1 MRMRKVSLDRKTRE
15 NTGACNFP
23 QAARLALFLFP
34 TNTAS
39 PMTSTD
45 NFRQDFLRFALDCDV
60 LRFGEFKT
68 KSGRLSPY
76 FFNSGLFNTGDSLAK
91 LGRYYAEAA
100 LASNVKFDMIFGPAY
115 KGIPLV
121 SALAIGLAE
130 KGHNLPYSFN
140 RKEAK
145 DHGEGGVI
153 VGAPLAGRV
162 LIVDDVITDG
172 AAKREAIEL
181 VRAHGAEPAGV
192 LIMLDRME
200 RGTGTLSAVQELTA
214 QFGIPVIAIAAL
226 PDVLALV
233 SANNALTEF
242 RGKIEVYRGKYGV
255 VE

>member
-1 MRMRKVSLDRKTRE
+1 
-15 NTGACNFP
+15 
-23 QAARLALFLFP
+23 
-34 TNTAS
+34 
-39 PMTSTD
+39 MTSTD
-45 NFRQDFLRFALDCDV
+45 TFRQDFLRFALECDV

-76 FFNSGLFNTGDSLAK
+76 FFNSGLFNTGESLAR
-91 LGRYYAEAA
+91 LGRYYAQAA
-100 LASNVKFDMIFGPAY
+100 LDSTVPFDMIFGPAY

-162 LIVDDVITDG
+162 LIVDDVITAG
-172 AAKREAIEL
+172 TSVRESVQLIRES
-181 VRAHGAEPAGV
+181 GAEPAGV

-200 RGTGTLSAVQELTA
+200 RGTGTLSAVQEVTA

-242 RGKIEVYRGKYGV
+242 RGKIEVYRGLYGV
-255 VE
+255 VD

>member
-1 MRMRKVSLDRKTRE
+1 
-15 NTGACNFP
+15 
-23 QAARLALFLFP
+23 
-34 TNTAS
+34 
-39 PMTSTD
+39 MTSSD
-45 NFRQDFLRFALDCDV
+45 SFRQDFLRFALECNV

-68 KSGRLSPY
+68 KSSRLSPY
-76 FFNSGLFNTGDSLAK
+76 FFNSGLFNTGESLAR

-100 LASNVKFDMIFGPAY
+100 LTSGVQFDMIFGPAY

-145 DHGEGGVI
+145 DHGEGGLI

-162 LIVDDVITDG
+162 LIVDDVITAG
-172 AAKREAIEL
+172 ISVRESVALIRE
-181 VRAHGAEPAGV
+181 HGATPAGV

-200 RGTGTLSAVQELTA
+200 RGAGTLSAVQELTA

-233 SANNALTEF
+233 GGNNALTEF
-242 RGKIEVYRGKYGV
+242 RGKIEVYRGLYGV
-255 VE
+255 VA

>member
-1 MRMRKVSLDRKTRE
+1 MTD
-15 NTGACNFP
+15 
-23 QAARLALFLFP
+23 
-34 TNTAS
+34 
-39 PMTSTD
+39 MTSMDT
-45 NFRQDFLRFALDCDV
+45 FRQDFLRFALECDV

-76 FFNSGLFNTGDSLAK
+76 FFNSGLFNTGESLAK

-100 LASNVKFDMIFGPAY
+100 LASGVSFNMTFGPAY

-140 RKEAK
+140 RKEPK
-145 DHGEGGVI
+145 DHGEGGLI

-162 LIVDDVITDG
+162 LIVDDVITAG
-172 AAKREAIEL
+172 TSVRESVQIIRE
-181 VRAHGAEPAGV
+181 HGAEPAGV

-200 RGTGTLSAVQELTA
+200 RGTGTLSAVQEVTA

>member
-1 MRMRKVSLDRKTRE
+1 M
-15 NTGACNFP
+15 
-23 QAARLALFLFP
+23 
-34 TNTAS
+34 TAITAT
-39 PMTSTD
+39 TSMN
-45 NFRQDFLRFALDCDV
+45 NFRQDFLRFALECDV
-60 LRFGEFKT
+60 LRFGEFTT

-76 FFNSGLFNTGDSLAK
+76 FFNSGLFNTGDTLAR
-91 LGRYYAEAA
+91 LGRYYADAA
-100 LASNVKFDMIFGPAY
+100 LASGVPFDMIYGPAY

-145 DHGEGGVI
+145 DHGEGGLI

-162 LIVDDVITDG
+162 LVVDDVITAG
-172 AAKREAIEL
+172 TSVRESVQLIRE
-181 VRAHGAEPAGV
+181 HGAEPAGV

-200 RGTGTLSAVQELTA
+200 RGTGTLSAVQEVTA
-214 QFGIPVIAIAAL
+214 QFGIPVIAIASL

-255 VE
+255 V

>member
-1 MRMRKVSLDRKTRE
+1 MRTIFHERRDERF
-15 NTGACNFP
+15 FP
-23 QAARLALFLFP
+23 P
-34 TNTAS
+34 TQYGR

-45 NFRQDFLRFALDCDV
+45 TFRQDFLRFALECDV

-76 FFNSGLFNTGDSLAK
+76 FFNSGLFNTGESRAR
-91 LGRYYAEAA
+91 LGRYYAQAA
-100 LASNVKFDMIFGPAY
+100 LASGIQFDMTFGPAY

-130 KGHNLPYSFN
+130 NGHNLPYSFN

-145 DHGEGGVI
+145 DHGEGGLI

-162 LIVDDVITDG
+162 LIVDDVITAG
-172 AAKREAIEL
+172 TSVRESVQLIRE
-181 VRAHGAEPAGV
+181 HGAEPAGV

-242 RGKIEVYRGKYGV
+242 RGKIEVYRGLYGV

>member
-1 MRMRKVSLDRKTRE
+1 MSSMNS
-15 NTGACNFP
+15 
-23 QAARLALFLFP
+23 
-34 TNTAS
+34 
-39 PMTSTD
+39 
-45 NFRQDFLRFALDCDV
+45 FRQEFLRFALTCDV

-76 FFNSGLFNTGDSLAK
+76 FFNSGLFNTGESLAK
-91 LGRYYAEAA
+91 LGRYYADAA
-100 LASNVKFDMIFGPAY
+100 LASGVGFDMTFGPAY

-145 DHGEGGVI
+145 DHGEGGTI
-153 VGAPLAGRV
+153 VGAPLAERV
-162 LIVDDVITDG
+162 LIVDDVITAG
-172 AAKREAIEL
+172 TSVRESVAII
-181 VRAHGAEPAGV
+181 RAHGAVPAGV

-200 RGTGTLSAVQELTA
+200 RGTGTLSAVQEVEA
-214 QFGIPVIAIAAL
+214 NIGIPVIAIASL

-233 SANNALTEF
+233 GSDPALNEF
-242 RGKIEVYRGKYGV
+242 KDKIEAYRGLYGV

>member
-1 MRMRKVSLDRKTRE
+1 M
-15 NTGACNFP
+15 
-23 QAARLALFLFP
+23 AA
-34 TNTAS
+34 

-45 NFRQDFLRFALDCDV
+45 TFRQDFLRFALECDV

-76 FFNSGLFNTGDSLAK
+76 FFNSGLFNTGESLAR
-91 LGRYYAEAA
+91 LGRYYAQAA
-100 LASNVKFDMIFGPAY
+100 LASGIKFDMTFGPAY

-130 KGHNLPYSFN
+130 NGHNLPYSFN

-145 DHGEGGVI
+145 DHGEGGLI

-181 VRAHGAEPAGV
+181 VRSHGAEPAGV

-200 RGTGTLSAVQELTA
+200 RGTGTLSAVQEVTA

-242 RGKIEVYRGKYGV
+242 RGKIEVYRGLYGV

>member
-1 MRMRKVSLDRKTRE
+1 M
-15 NTGACNFP
+15 
-23 QAARLALFLFP
+23 
-34 TNTAS
+34 TAITAT
-39 PMTSTD
+39 TSMN
-45 NFRQDFLRFALDCDV
+45 NFRQDFLRFALECDV
-60 LRFGEFKT
+60 LRFGEFTT

-76 FFNSGLFNTGDSLAK
+76 FFNSGLFNTGDTLAR
-91 LGRYYAEAA
+91 LGRYYADAA
-100 LASNVKFDMIFGPAY
+100 LASGVQFDMIYGPAY

-145 DHGEGGVI
+145 DHGEGGLI

-162 LIVDDVITDG
+162 LVVDDVITAG
-172 AAKREAIEL
+172 TSVRESVQLI
-181 VRAHGAEPAGV
+181 RKHGAEPAGV

-200 RGTGTLSAVQELTA
+200 RGTGTLSAVQEVTA
-214 QFGIPVIAIAAL
+214 QFGIPVIAIASL

-255 VE
+255 V

>member
-1 MRMRKVSLDRKTRE
+1 M
-15 NTGACNFP
+15 
-23 QAARLALFLFP
+23 
-34 TNTAS
+34 
-39 PMTSTD
+39 
-45 NFRQDFLRFALDCDV
+45 RFALECDV

-76 FFNSGLFNTGDSLAK
+76 FFNSGLFNTGESLAR
-91 LGRYYAEAA
+91 LGRFYAAAA
-100 LASNVKFDMIFGPAY
+100 LASGVAFDMTFGPAY

-145 DHGEGGVI
+145 DHGEGGLI

-162 LIVDDVITDG
+162 LIVDDVITAG
-172 AAKREAIEL
+172 TSVRESVQLIRE
-181 VRAHGAEPAGV
+181 HGAEPAGV

-200 RGTGTLSAVQELTA
+200 RGTGTLSAVQEVTA
-214 QFGIPVIAIAAL
+214 QFAIPVMAIAAL

-233 SANNALTEF
+233 SANNALAEF
-242 RGKIEVYRGKYGV
+242 RDKIEVYRGLYGV

>member
-1 MRMRKVSLDRKTRE
+1 
-15 NTGACNFP
+15 
-23 QAARLALFLFP
+23 
-34 TNTAS
+34 
-39 PMTSTD
+39 MTSTD
-45 NFRQDFLRFALDCDV
+45 TFRQDFLRFALECDV

-76 FFNSGLFNTGDSLAK
+76 FFNSGLFNTGESLAR
-91 LGRYYAEAA
+91 LGRYYAQAA
-100 LASNVKFDMIFGPAY
+100 LASGIQFDMTFGPAY

-130 KGHNLPYSFN
+130 NGHNLPYSFN

-145 DHGEGGVI
+145 DHGEGGLI

-162 LIVDDVITDG
+162 LIVDDVITAG
-172 AAKREAIEL
+172 TSVRESVQLIREY
-181 VRAHGAEPAGV
+181 GAEPAGV

-200 RGTGTLSAVQELTA
+200 RGTGTLSAVQEVTA

-242 RGKIEVYRGKYGV
+242 RGKIEVYRGLYGV

>member
-1 MRMRKVSLDRKTRE
+1 
-15 NTGACNFP
+15 
-23 QAARLALFLFP
+23 
-34 TNTAS
+34 
-39 PMTSTD
+39 MTSIDT
-45 NFRQDFLRFALDCDV
+45 FRQDFLRFALECDV

-76 FFNSGLFNTGDSLAK
+76 FFNSGLFNTGESLAR
-91 LGRYYAEAA
+91 LGRYYAQTA
-100 LASNVKFDMIFGPAY
+100 LASSVQFDMIFGPAY

-162 LIVDDVITDG
+162 LIVDDVITAG
-172 AAKREAIEL
+172 TSVRESVQLIREN
-181 VRAHGAEPAGV
+181 GAEAAGV

-233 SANNALTEF
+233 SANAALTEF
-242 RGKIEVYRGKYGV
+242 KDRIEVYRELYGV

>member
-1 MRMRKVSLDRKTRE
+1 
-15 NTGACNFP
+15 
-23 QAARLALFLFP
+23 
-34 TNTAS
+34 
-39 PMTSTD
+39 MTSMAT
-45 NFRQDFLRFALDCDV
+45 FRQDFLRFALECDV

-76 FFNSGLFNTGDSLAK
+76 FFNSGLFNTGESLAR
-91 LGRYYAEAA
+91 LGRFYAEAA
-100 LASNVKFDMIFGPAY
+100 LASNITFDMIFGPAY

-145 DHGEGGVI
+145 DHGEGGLI

-162 LIVDDVITDG
+162 LIVDDVITAG
-172 AAKREAIEL
+172 TSVRESVQLIRE
-181 VRAHGAEPAGV
+181 HGAEPAGV

-200 RGTGTLSAVQELTA
+200 RGTGTLSAVQEVTA

-233 SANNALTEF
+233 SANDALTEF
-242 RGKIEVYRGKYGV
+242 RGKIEVYRGLYGV

>member
-1 MRMRKVSLDRKTRE
+1 
-15 NTGACNFP
+15 
-23 QAARLALFLFP
+23 
-34 TNTAS
+34 
-39 PMTSTD
+39 MTSSDT
-45 NFRQDFLRFALDCDV
+45 FRQDFLRFALECDV

-76 FFNSGLFNTGDSLAK
+76 FFNSGLFNTGESLAR

-100 LASNVKFDMIFGPAY
+100 LTSGVQFDMTFGPAY

-145 DHGEGGVI
+145 DHGEGGLI

-162 LIVDDVITDG
+162 LIVDDVITAG
-172 AAKREAIEL
+172 TSVRESVALI
-181 VRAHGAEPAGV
+181 RAHGATPAGV

-200 RGTGTLSAVQELTA
+200 RGAGTLSAVQEVTA
-214 QFGIPVIAIAAL
+214 QFDIPVIAIAAL

-233 SANNALTEF
+233 GGNNALTEF
-242 RGKIEVYRGKYGV
+242 RGKIEVYRGLYGV
-255 VE
+255 VV